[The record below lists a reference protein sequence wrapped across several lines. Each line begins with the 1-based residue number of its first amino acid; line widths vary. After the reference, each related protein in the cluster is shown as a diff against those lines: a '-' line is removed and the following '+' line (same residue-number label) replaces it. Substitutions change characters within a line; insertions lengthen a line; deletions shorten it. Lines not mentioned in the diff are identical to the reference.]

1 MTVDSSPRPANVE
14 EAPVPLPHTDE
25 PPAPAAVGVDTLGQ
39 QTAAEFTPERLLRPE
54 ASVPLVGWRRAVYR
68 ATAGS
73 VNLGPSA
80 AEMRRTQLLTR
91 VKAPIP
97 DCRRIAVI
105 SRKGGIGKT
114 TTTLM
119 LGHTFAT
126 HRGDRVVALDANPDA
141 GSLGYRVRRQT
152 TATVA
157 DLLEVARGAGVDRYA
172 DVRSYTSQA
181 PTRLEVIAA
190 ADDPRLEMVLG
201 WSEYQAVMGVLERH
215 FNLILCDTGTGIV
228 DDATQGVLNRADQ
241 IVVCA
246 SASIDGSRASSLT
259 LDWLDAH
266 NFGGLAADAVVVIN
280 ALRGRS
286 LVQVG
291 ELERHFRS
299 RCRAVVRIPH
309 DRRLEAGAETT
320 LEELGAATRDAY
332 LQVAAAVA
340 DGFVSNPTQRQGGR
354 S

>member
-1 MTVDSSPRPANVE
+1 
-14 EAPVPLPHTDE
+14 
-25 PPAPAAVGVDTLGQ
+25 
-39 QTAAEFTPERLLRPE
+39 LLRP
-54 ASVPLVGWRRAVYR
+54 AALRPGTGWRRAIYTLTGG
-68 ATAGS
+68 A
-73 VNLGPSA
+73 VNPGLGAS
-80 AEMRRTQLLTR
+80 EIRRNQLLARAKTP
-91 VKAPIP
+91 VA

-157 DLLEVARGAGVDRYA
+157 DLLKEAEGTARYS

-181 PTRLEVIAA
+181 STRLEVIAA
-190 ADDPRLEMVLG
+190 ADDPRIEFVMG
-201 WSEYQAVMGVLERH
+201 WKEYQAVLGVLERH
-215 FNLILCDTGTGIV
+215 FNLILCDTGTGII
-228 DDATQGVLNRADQ
+228 DDATQGILHRADQ
-241 IVVCA
+241 IVLCA

-266 NFGGLAADAVVVIN
+266 GFEQMAAEAVVVIN
-280 ALRGRS
+280 ALRGSS
-286 LVQVG
+286 LVQVS
-291 ELERHFRS
+291 ELENHFRR
-299 RCRAVVRIPH
+299 RCRAVIRIPH

-320 LEELGAATRDAY
+320 LEELAPATRDAY
-332 LQVAAAVA
+332 LELAAAVA
-340 DGFVSNPTQRQGGR
+340 DGFISNPTN
-354 S
+354 